1 MVLNSCE
8 FARCHSEFDKLF
20 FFKQKTAYEMRIS
33 DWSSDVCASDLT
45 DAAGDAA
52 GARLD
57 AENAGDQRVRY
68 AELILGAFE
77 NIALIL
83 QQRNTFAN
91 PRIID
96 AARIP
101 GPGFGAFRRLLFL
114 HDQLWQP
121 TRVGQIG
128 RAHV

>member
-1 MVLNSCE
+1 MFEAL
-8 FARCHSEFDKLF
+8 RR
-20 FFKQKTAYEMRIS
+20 QRIE
-33 DWSSDVCASDLT
+33 DR

-52 GARLD
+52 VARLD
-57 AENAGDQRVRY
+57 AENAGDQRGRY

-114 HDQLWQP
+114 HDQLRSEEHTSELQSLM
-121 TRVGQIG
+121 RISNAVFCL
-128 RAHV
+128 